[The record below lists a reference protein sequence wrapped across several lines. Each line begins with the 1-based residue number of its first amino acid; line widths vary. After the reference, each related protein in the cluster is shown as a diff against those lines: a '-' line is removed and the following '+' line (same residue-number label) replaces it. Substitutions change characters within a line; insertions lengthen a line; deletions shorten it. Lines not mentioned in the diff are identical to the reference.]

1 LGVIQST
8 LQLNEINDQR
18 VSKID
23 QSHRTSTS
31 DLEEGSW
38 NESFE
43 LKVSYHNQLFD
54 TVQLDLF
61 DNNLFFPDKHIGRAE
76 IRLKNLE
83 GMPETFDSYYEVVDK
98 KMSMGA
104 TSQVSRK
111 TIMTSGVGAIQA
123 QIGYRYRYQKES
135 RSMSVDLTE
144 MNMLIDQQK
153 QALTS
158 HVDQSDADEREMATE
173 FQNHLETQ
181 RARDSEDIE
190 FRKFEEGQEE
200 FPDDSTNDDI
210 DDDDEMLKQNTNAAT
225 NKPYKS
231 PLTLSVS
238 RASTMSEAT
247 FDQVQDTNENNNTIL
262 GTVGSFFGYNNN
274 KKPVVA
280 KSVKTK
286 ESLEKIN
293 TQFIPQEEDTL
304 KSFPILDTIGSWTMA
319 KETNQVLR
327 AIGKILVA
335 YVSILLLPIYN
346 ILLIYVYIIGP
357 RT

>member
-1 LGVIQST
+1 
-8 LQLNEINDQR
+8 
-18 VSKID
+18 
-23 QSHRTSTS
+23 
-31 DLEEGSW
+31 
-38 NESFE
+38 
-43 LKVSYHNQLFD
+43 
-54 TVQLDLF
+54 
-61 DNNLFFPDKHIGRAE
+61 
-76 IRLKNLE
+76 
-83 GMPETFDSYYEVVDK
+83 
-98 KMSMGA
+98 
-104 TSQVSRK
+104 
-111 TIMTSGVGAIQA
+111 
-123 QIGYRYRYQKES
+123 
-135 RSMSVDLTE
+135 MSVDLTE

-158 HVDQSDADEREMATE
+158 HVDQRDADEREMATE

-210 DDDDEMLKQNTNAAT
+210 DEDEDNEDNEMLKQNINTAT

-274 KKPVVA
+274 NKKKPVVT
-280 KSVKTK
+280 KSVKTR
-286 ESLEKIN
+286 ENLEKIN

-335 YVSILLLPIYN
+335 YVNILLLLLPIYS
-346 ILLIYVYIIGP
+346 ISLIYIHIRDKDLNYLIYKYSLDSM
-357 RT
+357 